1 MKSLGIIA
9 TFLLLSAT
17 AEAQVPA
24 STSASLK
31 LIFDSTYF
39 DTQRFGPARWIEG
52 GAAYSTVERSPTV
65 TGGRDIVRYDTKSGE
80 RSILV
85 PATSLIPPG
94 DSLPLRIADY
104 TWSADARRL
113 LIFTN
118 TQRVWRQNTRG
129 DYWVLDRP
137 SSTLQQVGSQAPK
150 SSLMYAKF
158 SPQGDRVAYVSKGD
172 IYVEQ
177 LSDQSVT
184 RLTTGADSLHV
195 NGMSDWVYEEEF
207 SLRDGFRWSPDGER
221 IAFWHFDMTGVGTF
235 LLLNNTDSLYP
246 FTVPI
251 QYPLVGTTN
260 SAVTA
265 GVVSARGGAIT
276 WIQLAGDPRQN
287 YLPWMEWAGTREIML
302 QRMNR
307 LQNTDDVQ
315 FVDATTGTVRTAF
328 TERDAAWLDLV
339 DDVTWLKD
347 NKRFLWLSERD
358 GWRHAYL
365 VSRETGAA
373 QLVTNGNYDILS
385 IAAVDQ
391 KGGWLYFM
399 ASPANATQLY
409 LYRTRLDGR
418 GSAERIT
425 PAAQAGR
432 HSYDIAP
439 GAQWAMNR
447 WSTFDTPPVNDLVT
461 LPGHQPVRTLV
472 SNAELAQRVKQF
484 VTPGEFFQ
492 VTLNDGTT
500 LDGWMIRPRN
510 FEPAKRYPLLMYVYG
525 EPAGATVQDGWGYQ
539 ERLWFQAL
547 ADAGYLVA
555 SVDNQGTPAP
565 KGRAWRKAV
574 YGQIG
579 VLSSAQQADAVRVME
594 RTRPYIDP
602 TRVAI
607 WGWSGGGS
615 STLQAM
621 FRYPDVYQVGLSVA
635 SVPDQ
640 RFYDTIYQERYMG
653 LPDSNTAGYKAASA
667 INQAEGLKG
676 HLLMIHGTGD
686 DNVHYQGVELMLNR
700 LIELNKQIDFM
711 SYPNRTHCICEG
723 NGTTLHIYSTLTRYL
738 MEHLPAG
745 PQMNALP

>member
-9 TFLLLSAT
+9 TFLILSAT
-17 AEAQVPA
+17 ASAQVPA

-104 TWSADARRL
+104 AWSADARRL

-315 FVDATTGTVRTAF
+315 FADATTGTVRTVF

-373 QLVTNGNYDILS
+373 QLVTNGNYDIVS
-385 IAAVDQ
+385 IAALDQ

-418 GSAERIT
+418 GNAERIT

-447 WSTFDTPPVNDLVT
+447 WSTFDTPPVNDLVS

-500 LDGWMIRPRN
+500 LDGWMIKPRN

-594 RTRPYIDP
+594 RTRPDIDP

-621 FRYPDVYQVGLSVA
+621 FRYPDIYQVGLSVA

-700 LIELNKQIDFM
+700 LIELNKQVDFM

-723 NGTTLHIYSTLTRYL
+723 QGTTLHIYSTLTRYL